1 MKKILFL
8 LLVPAMLLTLSC
20 NKQKAEIER
29 LKAKND
35 SLMAIGFAKD
45 TTVMSYVRA
54 FNEIQSN
61 LDSIKLKENI
71 ISQNTQGG
79 TELQANAKDQVTS
92 DINAIYQLLQ
102 KNRELVAQLRS
113 KLKKSDVRIVE
124 LEKMIESLNKQI
136 EEKDV
141 EIASLKDQLAN
152 LNIKVEGLSSQ
163 VSSLNKTVD
172 NLSSENKSKQQT
184 IAEKTAELNTAYYVV
199 GTTKELKEKNIITK
213 EGGFIGLGKSKTVK
227 SDFDKTY
234 FTKIDVTKFKG
245 LPVFKKKATL
255 LTTHPAG
262 SYSLIGK
269 KAVDSLV
276 VKNPAEFWSASKYL
290 VIIAE

>member
-1 MKKILFL
+1 MKKIFL
-8 LLVPAMLLTLSC
+8 LILLPALLITTSC

-35 SLMAIGFAKD
+35 SLMAVGFAKD

-61 LDSIKLKENI
+61 LDSIKQKENI

-79 TELQANAKDQVTS
+79 TELQADAKDQVTS
-92 DINAIYQLLQ
+92 DINAIYLLLQ
-102 KNRELVAQLRS
+102 KNRAIVEQLRS

-124 LEKMIESLNKQI
+124 LEKMIEALNTQI
-136 EEKDV
+136 NEKDT
-141 EIASLKDQLAN
+141 EIASLKDQLAK
-152 LNIKVEGLSSQ
+152 LNIKVEGLSSE

-172 NLSSENKSKQQT
+172 NLSSDNRSKQQT
-184 IAEKTAELNTAYYVV
+184 IDSKTAELNTAFYVI
-199 GTTKELKEKNIITK
+199 GSSKELKEKNIITK

-227 SDFDKTY
+227 SDFDKSY
-234 FTKIDVTKFKG
+234 FTKVDITKFKG
-245 LPVFKKKATL
+245 MPIFKKKATL

-262 SYSLIGK
+262 SFKLTGV

-276 VKNPAEFWSASKYL
+276 IKNYSEFWSASKYL
-290 VIIAE
+290 VVIAE

>member
-1 MKKILFL
+1 MKKILFVF
-8 LLVPAMLLTLSC
+8 LVPVMLLTLSC

-29 LKAKND
+29 LKQKND
-35 SLMAIGFAKD
+35 SLLAIGFAKD

-61 LDSIKLKENI
+61 LDSIKQKENI

-92 DINAIYQLLQ
+92 DINAIYLLLQ
-102 KNRELVAQLRS
+102 KNREIVAQLRS

-124 LEKMIESLNKQI
+124 LEQLIETLNKQI
-136 EEKDV
+136 EAKDV
-141 EIASLKDQLAN
+141 EISDLKDQLAK

-163 VSSLNKTVD
+163 VSNLNKTVND
-172 NLSSENKSKQQT
+172 LSSDNQSKQQT
-184 IAEKTAELNTAYYVV
+184 INEKTSELNTAYYVV
-199 GTTKELKEKNIITK
+199 GTTKELKEKKIITK

-234 FTKIDVTKFKG
+234 FTKVDITKLQG
-245 LPVFKKKATL
+245 LPIFKKKATL

-262 SYSLIGK
+262 SFSLVGK

-276 VKNPAEFWSASKYL
+276 IKNYAEFWSASKYL
-290 VIIAE
+290 VIVAE